1 MNFKRITAILLL
13 SLFSFGLAQ
22 AAGEPM
28 NEDFSELITLSEKML
43 EAGKNSDVTGFTAAA
58 DDASAIVKERGMKR
72 GNSPKLQK
80 VGPKFKAAKKA
91 VNNGDFQAATK
102 LIEEALAA
110 MKK

>member
-1 MNFKRITAILLL
+1 VNFKRTLVIIFL

-28 NEDFSELITLSEKML
+28 NEDFSELVTLSEKML
-43 EAGKNSDVTGFTAAA
+43 DAGKSSDISGFNTAA
-58 DDASAIVKERGMKR
+58 DDAMAIVKERGMKR

-80 VGPKFKAAKKA
+80 VAPKFKAAKKA
-91 VNNGDFQAATK
+91 ANSGDFQTGVK
-102 LIEEALAA
+102 LVEEALAA